1 MLLSGLPRGFG
12 KTPDAILLQ
21 MTMTKFKAEKEDLI
35 RHQVSAVSKDDS
47 SASAGENDFSQSAV
61 QPMNCTRYWS

>member
-21 MTMTKFKAEKEDLI
+21 MTMTKAEKEDLI

-61 QPMNCTRYWS
+61 QPMNFTRYWS